1 MCGEMPTA
9 RSSRR
14 NRLRP
19 ELRSSTRTERTTSIP
34 PPSVPLDS
42 PVRPADVRAAARR
55 IAPHIVR
62 TPLTPSALLRE
73 TTGSDIWLKQENR
86 QHTGSFKPRGALNKI
101 LSLSPA
107 ERSRGIVAASAGNH
121 ALGVAFASQVMGV
134 NGVRIYVQRNAARAK
149 IHKLSTYPVEVHL
162 VGDTFEEAQQ
172 AALAHVRAS
181 GACYVSAYDDPAV
194 IAGQGTCGLEIVEQV
209 GDFDAVV
216 APVGG
221 GALVSGIALAVK
233 DANPAARVIG
243 VNAAASPSALLSLR
257 GGAAIDPYD
266 HEPTLAHGLA
276 GGFGRVP
283 FTIARQLVD
292 DIVLVSED
300 ELKRAMM
307 ALIDAEQLLI
317 EASGAA
323 GLAAVLFGKVY
334 ARGKV
339 VVVLSGGNIDV
350 PTLRQILK
358 DPEHPGHESS

>member
-1 MCGEMPTA
+1 
-9 RSSRR
+9 
-14 NRLRP
+14 
-19 ELRSSTRTERTTSIP
+19 
-34 PPSVPLDS
+34 
-42 PVRPADVRAAARR
+42 
-55 IAPHIVR
+55 
-62 TPLTPSALLRE
+62 LLRE

-266 HEPTLAHGLA
+266 H
-276 GGFGRVP
+276 
-283 FTIARQLVD
+283 
-292 DIVLVSED
+292 
-300 ELKRAMM
+300 
-307 ALIDAEQLLI
+307 AEQLLI